1 MSDTKSNHFN
11 FLKFLKEAVAS
22 GEKEFTTGSINKAI
36 FMLSIPVIIE
46 MIGEGLFAII
56 DMIFVSQL
64 GENAI
69 ATVGLTES
77 VMFIV
82 YSIAI
87 GLSMAASAIV
97 SRRIGEKNKEQAS
110 VATLQAIFIAIIIGL
125 LLGGFGFFYA
135 EEILRL
141 MEAEEGV
148 IKEGLG
154 FTQWMFASNVIIMLL
169 FIINGAF
176 RGAGDSAIAMRVLLI
191 ANALNICLDP
201 IFIFGLGPIPA
212 FGVKGAAIATT
223 TGRGIAVLIQFY
235 FLFISKN
242 SSLHLVLNQIK
253 LEVSVVLNL
262 LKISLGGIGQFL
274 IESASWLV
282 LIRFIS
288 ELGTNAVAGYT
299 IGFRIIGF
307 TILPAWGLAQ
317 AAAALV
323 GQNLGAKQPERAE
336 KSVWRSSF
344 YNAIYLLFISIVF
357 FLAADFIIS
366 NVFTDDAE
374 VLPLA
379 VTSIQIICLGYVF
392 FAFGMVLSQAFNGAG
407 DTFTPMAINIACF
420 WVIQIPLAFWFMKS
434 LNMGLEGVLYCIAIC
449 HSLHAVISIVLFKHG
464 KWKRQKV

>member
-1 MSDTKSNHFN
+1 
-11 FLKFLKEAVAS
+11 
-22 GEKEFTTGSINKAI
+22 
-36 FMLSIPVIIE
+36 
-46 MIGEGLFAII
+46 
-56 DMIFVSQL
+56 
-64 GENAI
+64 
-69 ATVGLTES
+69 
-77 VMFIV
+77 MFIV

-110 VATLQAIFIAIIIGL
+110 IATLQAIFIAILIGL
-125 LLGGFGFFYA
+125 LLGGFGFFFA

-223 TGRGIAVLIQFY
+223 TGRGLAVLIQFY

-323 GQNLGAKQPERAE
+323 GQNLGAKLPERAE

-344 YNAIYLLFISIVF
+344 YNAIYLLFISVVF

-407 DTFTPMAINIACF
+407 DTFTPTIINIICF
-420 WVIQIPLAFWFMKS
+420 WVIQIPMAFWFMKS

-449 HSLHAVISIVLFKHG
+449 HSLHAVISIVLFKQG
-464 KWKRQKV
+464 RWKLQKV

>member
-1 MSDTKSNHFN
+1 MSESKSPI
-11 FLKFLKEAVAS
+11 LKFFNTFFKSLTA
-22 GEKEFTTGSINKAI
+22 GEREYTSGSINKAI

-56 DMIFVSQL
+56 DMIFVSKL
-64 GENAI
+64 GENSI

-110 VATLQAIFIAIIIGL
+110 IATLQAIFIAIIIGL
-125 LLGGFGFFYA
+125 LLGGLGFFYA

-223 TGRGIAVLIQFY
+223 TGRGVAVLIQFY

-299 IGFRIIGF
+299 LGFRIIGF

-344 YNAIYLLFISIVF
+344 YNAIYLLFISVVF

-407 DTFTPMAINIACF
+407 DTFTPTIINIICF
-420 WVIQIPLAFWFMKS
+420 WVIQIPMAFWFMKS

-449 HSLHAVISIVLFKHG
+449 HSLHAVISIALFKHG
-464 KWKRQKV
+464 KWKLQKV

>member
-1 MSDTKSNHFN
+1 MSASKSNL
-11 FLKFLKEAVAS
+11 LKFFNTFLESLTS
-22 GEKEFTTGSINKAI
+22 GEKEFTKGSINKAI
-36 FMLSIPVIIE
+36 IMLSVPVIIE

-56 DMIFVSQL
+56 DMIFVSRL
-64 GENAI
+64 GENSI

-77 VMFIV
+77 VMFVV

-87 GLSMAASAIV
+87 GLSMATSAIV

-110 VATLQAIFIAIIIGL
+110 IATLQAIFIAIVIGL
-125 LLGGFGFFYA
+125 VLGGFGFFYA
-135 EEILRL
+135 KEILLL

-148 IKEGLG
+148 INEGLG

-191 ANALNICLDP
+191 ANALNIILDP

-223 TGRGIAVLIQFY
+223 TGRGIAVFIQFY

-242 SSLHLVLNQIK
+242 SSLHLVLLKVK
-253 LEVSVVLNL
+253 LEIKVIFNL

-274 IESASWLV
+274 VESASWLV

-344 YNAIYLLFISIVF
+344 YNAFYLLFISIIF
-357 FLAADFIIS
+357 FLAAEFIIS
-366 NVFTDDAE
+366 NVFTNDAE

-379 VTSIQIICLGYVF
+379 VDSIQIICLGYVF
-392 FAFGMVLSQAFNGAG
+392 FAFGMVVSQAFNGAG
-407 DTFTPMAINIACF
+407 DTFTPTAINIVCF
-420 WVIQIPLAFWFMKS
+420 WIIQIPLAFWFMKE
-434 LNMGLEGVLYCIAIC
+434 LNMGLNGVLYCIAIC
-449 HSLHAVISIVLFKHG
+449 HSIHAVISVVLFRLG
-464 KWKRQKV
+464 KWKLRQV